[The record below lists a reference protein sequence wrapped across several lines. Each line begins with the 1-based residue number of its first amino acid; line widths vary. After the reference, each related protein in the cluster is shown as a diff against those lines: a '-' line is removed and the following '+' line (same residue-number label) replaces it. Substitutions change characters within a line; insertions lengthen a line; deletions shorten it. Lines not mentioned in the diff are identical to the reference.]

1 MCDDCDKR
9 YSENKQLGPKF
20 LVCNCN
26 PEKPRELE
34 LEMAKSEIKN
44 SKVEDVDMTAI
55 TYSKEEY
62 QELKKNT
69 ISYEDIDNK
78 VNEDPFKTKIEQY
91 KDNRRR
97 KKV

>member
-20 LVCNCN
+20 LVCNCD
-26 PEKPRELE
+26 PKHPRELE
-34 LEMAKSEIKN
+34 IEMAKSEIEQNKII
-44 SKVEDVDMTAI
+44 VG
-55 TYSKEEY
+55 
-62 QELKKNT
+62 
-69 ISYEDIDNK
+69 DNEGGRE
-78 VNEDPFKTKIEQY
+78 VINYDPFKTKSEQY